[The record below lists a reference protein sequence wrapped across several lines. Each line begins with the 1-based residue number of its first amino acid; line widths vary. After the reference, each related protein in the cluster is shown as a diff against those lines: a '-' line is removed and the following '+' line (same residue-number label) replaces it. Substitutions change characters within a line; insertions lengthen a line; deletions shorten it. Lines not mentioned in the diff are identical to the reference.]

1 MGYPHGCFWMP
12 ITITNTITN
21 TDTVTV
27 TVTVTEPKIKT
38 KRKTISK
45 SIILSGGGKGST
57 VAGGLFPPHPTF

>member
-12 ITITNTITN
+12 ITNTNTITN
-21 TDTVTV
+21 TDTDTV
-27 TVTVTEPKIKT
+27 TDPKIKT
-38 KRKTISK
+38 KRKTISE